1 MRSFVFGTVALV
13 SLAALSACADAT
25 PSAGGTP
32 SVVSYLPSD
41 AVKPA

>member
-1 MRSFVFGTVALV
+1 MHSFVFGTVALV